1 MMNYCENCGKNNPE
15 TAVFCSACGAN
26 LEEEKKKTEEKK
38 KANLQKK
45 VPVTA
50 FLLSCCGCLCF
61 LALPVQ
67 LLSLGLG
74 IYGLK
79 LNHHK
84 SSFSWAAIL
93 LSLLGTLLFTA
104 AAIGIALHWDTILE
118 WEIFSLIGR
127 YLG

>member
-1 MMNYCENCGKNNPE
+1 MNYCENCGKNNPE
-15 TAVFCSACGAN
+15 TAVFCSACGVN
-26 LEEEKKKTEEKK
+26 LEEKK

-45 VPVTA
+45 VPLTA

-61 LALPVQ
+61 PALPVQ

-84 SSFSWAAIL
+84 SSFSWAAIF
-93 LSLLGTLLFTA
+93 LSLLGILLFTA
-104 AAIGIALHWDTILE
+104 MAIGIALHWDTILE
-118 WEIFSLIGR
+118 WEIFGLIGR
-127 YLG
+127 YLN